1 MINKLDNNINDIMN
15 IWLKENII
23 AHDFIPEEY
32 WVKNYSI
39 VKNEYIPIS
48 DTLFMKIT
56 AL

>member
-23 AHDFIPEEY
+23 AHYFIPEEY

-56 AL
+56 AF